1 MPLLKNEVNDGE
13 DGLISAKAPLE
24 QAYLTYMHQ
33 VAGRRWL
40 GIIPAPTLGAK
51 LSTAVDGLLETGS
64 SSDSSGRIGSL
75 DTYVP

>member
-1 MPLLKNEVNDGE
+1 MKMFGK
-13 DGLISAKAPLE
+13 DGLIFQRAPLE

-51 LSTAVDGLLETGS
+51 LSTVAYSKTV
-64 SSDSSGRIGSL
+64 R
-75 DTYVP
+75 Y